1 MLIQLNMI
9 EDKNLIAIHYK
20 VIWHT
25 YDKVI
30 AIFCKTELRTIYFY
44 EDTHHP

>member
-25 YDKVI
+25 YNKN
-30 AIFCKTELRTIYFY
+30 
-44 EDTHHP
+44 